1 MSRRPVRPT
10 RPPSRW
16 LRLTLVTSLILVGF
30 TTLMVRLAVV
40 TEGYRLSLWALSAE
54 LAELQQSNRALR
66 LEVAELSSHQ
76 RLRVLASKFGMGP
89 PARGQVVVVP

>member
-1 MSRRPVRPT
+1 
-10 RPPSRW
+10 
-16 LRLTLVTSLILVGF
+16 LTLVTSLILVGF

-40 TEGYRLSLWALSAE
+40 TEGYRLSALSAE

>member
-1 MSRRPVRPT
+1 MSRRPNRPT

-30 TTLMVRLAVV
+30 TTLMVRLAVT
-40 TEGYRLSLWALSAE
+40 TEGYRLSVLSAE